1 MTPLIF
7 YRIAKPAKALHNLP
21 CIDLEKYFPR
31 SNQQAGEE
39 IDMDEQVSL
48 LIKRK
53 QIKWSDVA
61 DIELTDESMGAVL
74 RRFQNFTVDQD
85 EQILELIDEKIAS

>member
-1 MTPLIF
+1 
-7 YRIAKPAKALHNLP
+7 
-21 CIDLEKYFPR
+21 
-31 SNQQAGEE
+31 
-39 IDMDEQVSL
+39 MDEQVSL

-74 RRFQNFTVDQD
+74 RQFQNFTVDQD
-85 EQILELIDEKIAS
+85 QQILELIDEKIAS